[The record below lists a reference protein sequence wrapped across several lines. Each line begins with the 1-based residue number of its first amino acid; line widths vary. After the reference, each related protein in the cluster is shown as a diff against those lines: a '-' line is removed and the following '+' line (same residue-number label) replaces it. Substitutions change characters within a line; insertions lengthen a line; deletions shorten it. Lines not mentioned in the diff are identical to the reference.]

1 MLILLLLSSA
11 IMVPLL
17 TELLGLEGID
27 VEGYEVGEEGLILEV
42 EAHADSATCPRCGMV
57 SHHLHQNHRHLVR
70 DLPLSH
76 YRQTWLRVNRRQ
88 FKCRVCGQ
96 PFSERLDFVGLQRTY
111 TDRYAASVVQQVIH
125 SDSAN
130 VARYQGLSE
139 DLVWS
144 MVEYMSSKKSV
155 ST

>member
-1 MLILLLLSSA
+1 
-11 IMVPLL
+11 MVPLL
-17 TELLGLEGID
+17 TELLGLDGMD
-27 VEGYEVGEEGLILEV
+27 VEDYEVCENGLILEV
-42 EAHADSATCPRCGMV
+42 ETHAESACCPRCGTT

-76 YRQTWLRVNRRQ
+76 YRRTWLRVNRRQ
-88 FKCRVCGQ
+88 FKCGVCSK

-144 MVEYMSSKKSV
+144 MVEYMSTKKST